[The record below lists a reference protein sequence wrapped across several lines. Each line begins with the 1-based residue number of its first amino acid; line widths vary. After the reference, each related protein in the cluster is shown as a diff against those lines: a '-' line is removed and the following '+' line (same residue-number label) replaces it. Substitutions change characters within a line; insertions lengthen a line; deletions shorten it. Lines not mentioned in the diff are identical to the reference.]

1 MERDAVIAILAV
13 HEDELRGR
21 FGVKSLS
28 LFGSVARGEADEQ
41 SDVDLLVEFN
51 RPTGYFGL
59 GELQEH
65 LEKLLGCRVD
75 LGTTGSLKPR
85 LRDRV
90 LQECVHVA

>member
-1 MERDAVIAILAV
+1 MERDKVIAVLAAY
-13 HEDELRGR
+13 EDELHSR

-28 LFGSVARGEADEQ
+28 LFGSVARGDANAQ
-41 SDVDLLVEFN
+41 SDVDILVEFD

-59 GELQEH
+59 VQLQEH
-65 LEKLLGCRVD
+65 LEKLLGGRVD
-75 LGTTGSLKPR
+75 LGTTDSLKPR